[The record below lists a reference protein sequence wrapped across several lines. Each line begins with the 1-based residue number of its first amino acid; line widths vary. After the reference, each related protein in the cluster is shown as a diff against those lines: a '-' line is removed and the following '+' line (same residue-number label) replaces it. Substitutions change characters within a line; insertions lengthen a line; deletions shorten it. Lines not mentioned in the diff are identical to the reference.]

1 MLRNKSTQ
9 SDLVYILKESWWVL
23 LFISFTFSGFVF
35 SASSQK
41 KIANEIQNKI
51 ELIKSQK
58 DIALDEKE
66 LLEQKIFSKE
76 DPDFIKMTLIRVLG
90 VTPKGQRKVIFDRI
104 D

>member
-1 MLRNKSTQ
+1 MLRKRSAQ

-23 LFISFTFSGFVF
+23 LFISLTFSGFVY
-35 SASSQK
+35 SASTQK
-41 KIANEIQNKI
+41 KIASEIQEKI
-51 ELIKSQK
+51 ELIISQK
-58 DIALDEKE
+58 GSAIDKKE